1 MRISI
6 DWLQEYLELAVSPPE
21 VATWLTQAGLEVE
34 RIDSTPFGD
43 VLEISLTPNLNH
55 CASVRGVARELACLR
70 GMRWKD
76 PVFHL
81 KEAQES
87 TSPDRVTVR
96 VVDREA
102 CPRYLCREIH
112 NVRVAPSPQW
122 LRDRLETA
130 GIRSVNN
137 VVDATN
143 YVLMELGHPLHAFD
157 LGRLQGKQVTIG
169 PALEGERIR
178 TLDGKERVLQ
188 ASDLTIRDASG
199 PIALAGVMGGERVEV
214 QEGTRDIFLESAY
227 FSPRCV
233 RKTSK
238 RLALSTDAS
247 RRYERGADPNQ
258 LLISLDRAADLI
270 QQVAGGNILQGVVES
285 SAKTFLPLMLCCR
298 LSRIQNLMGVA
309 ISRGEVENILQ
320 ALCFQPEWD
329 GQDVFIVHIPTF
341 RADIHQ
347 EIDVIEEIIR
357 FYGFDN
363 LPKRRPSYTTGLQ
376 KEPSLY
382 RLEKQVRQ
390 QLLQMGLQEFL
401 TCHLVGPS
409 LLKFSQ
415 QKEDRSLIQVLN
427 PTSLEQSVLRNSL
440 LPGLVQVVKH
450 NGDHQIAD
458 VSGFEIGKVYFQ
470 RASPSLDADV
480 HYREQVALGMVFTG
494 RAVPRF
500 WGETCRNWDF
510 FALKGVL
517 EELLLSLQMKAHF
530 APHAAANLHP
540 ERQAVICVDGLEVG
554 SFGEVHP
561 AIQKKLDV
569 SQKLLFAELSLE
581 DLLEKIT
588 LKRQIALPS
597 SYPSSER
604 DWTVSIRQD
613 IPFARVE
620 KTILSVKPVILSRLF
635 LLDLYTGSSVREGYH
650 NMTIRFVYQS
660 PHETLAQAR
669 IDEAHANIQDYFC
682 KIFSEAI
689 LS

>member
-6 DWLQEYLELAVSPPE
+6 DWLQEYLEPSVSSPD
-21 VATWLTQAGLEVE
+21 VTDWLTQAGLEVE
-34 RIDSTPFGD
+34 RIDNTPLGE

-55 CASVRGVARELACLR
+55 CASVRGLARELACLR
-70 GMRWKD
+70 GMQWKD

-81 KEAQES
+81 REVQES
-87 TSPDRVTVR
+87 SSPDRVTVR
-96 VVDREA
+96 VLDLEA
-102 CPRYLCREIH
+102 CPRYLCREIR
-112 NVRVAPSPQW
+112 NVRVGSSPQW
-122 LRDRLETA
+122 IKDRLETA

-157 LGRLQGKQVTIG
+157 LGRLHGKQVTVSR
-169 PALEGERIR
+169 ALQGELLW
-178 TLDGKERVLQ
+178 TLDGKERVLH

-199 PIALAGVMGGERVEV
+199 PIALAGVMGGKAVEV
-214 QEGTRDIFLESAY
+214 HEGTRDIFLESAY
-227 FSPRCV
+227 FSPSCV

-238 RLALSTDAS
+238 RLALATDAS

-270 QQVAGGNILQGVVES
+270 QQVAGGEILQGVVES

-298 LSRIQNLMGVA
+298 LSRIQSLMGVA

-320 ALCFQPEWD
+320 ALSFQPEWD
-329 GQDVFIVHIPTF
+329 GQNVFVVHIPTF

-363 LPKRRPSYTTGLQ
+363 LPKKRPTYTTGLQ

-382 RLEKQVRQ
+382 CLEKQVRK

-415 QKEDRSLIQVLN
+415 QKEDPPLIRVVN

-440 LPGLVQVVKH
+440 LPGLLQVVKH
-450 NGDHQIAD
+450 NWDHQIAD

-470 RASPSLDADV
+470 TSSSPSDTDV
-480 HYREQVALGMVFTG
+480 HYREQVALGVLFTG
-494 RAVPRF
+494 RATPRF
-500 WGETCRNWDF
+500 WGETCRYWDF
-510 FALKGVL
+510 FSLKGVL

-540 ERQAVICVDGLEVG
+540 ERQAVICVDGLQVG

-588 LKRQIALPS
+588 VKRQIELPS

-604 DWTVSIRQD
+604 DWTVSIRQE
-613 IPFARVE
+613 IPFAKVE
-620 KTILSVKPVILSRLF
+620 KTILSVKPAILSRLF
-635 LLDLYTGSSVREGYH
+635 LLDLYTGSPVREGYH
-650 NMTIRFVYQS
+650 NMTLRFIYQS

-669 IDEAHANIQDYFC
+669 IDEAHANMQRHFY
-682 KIFSEAI
+682 KTFSEAI